1 MSWPRSPCSPRLVAL
16 ELGKAGDGDEILL
29 VKLGDAGEL
38 LRDQLELA
46 LLCRLLR
53 RQAADL
59 LVGLRDPLAQLRAL
73 AGARAASRL
82 EQLLLAGHRR
92 RRRRLLAAARQ
103 LRRKH
108 DDIGVFAFG
117 QQSRLARHQLVEL
130 GAHHAEGGLGHGIVE
145 PQHDLAGF
153 DLGALLDQD
162 LSDHAAGRMLHFL
175 HARFDHDGAGRDH
188 RAGQLGGR
196 RPAADTADEQHGDRQ
211 SHEIELADRAARVLL
226 GHVSSLQPWRR

>member
-1 MSWPRSPCSPRLVAL
+1 MSWPRSPCDPRLVAL
-16 ELGKAGDGDEILL
+16 KLGNAGDGDEIFL

-38 LRDQLELA
+38 FLDQLELG

-82 EQLLLAGHRR
+82 EQLLLAGHCRR
-92 RRRRLLAAARQ
+92 GRCLLAAARQ
-103 LRRKH
+103 LLRKH
-108 DDIGVFAFG
+108 DDIGVLALG
-117 QQSRLARHQLVEL
+117 EQARLARHQLVEL
-130 GAHHAEGGLGHGIVE
+130 GAHHAERGLGHGIVE

-153 DLGALLDQD
+153 DLGALPDQN
-162 LSDHAAGRMLHFL
+162 LSDHAAGRMLHLL
-175 HARFDHDGAGRDH
+175 HARLDHDGAGRDH

-196 RPAADTADEQHGDRQ
+196 RPAADAADEENGDRQ

-226 GHVSSLQPWRR
+226 GHVSSLQPWCR